1 MNSLWSENHFM
12 SNEVLVIGGTR
23 GTGELVVKQLIKQG
37 CPCTVLARNV
47 AKAQGLFGDAVNIV
61 YGDVTRPDSLEKVL
75 APAFAAIVYT
85 VDITG
90 GIGGRGFF
98 ADRQQVMDVVYG
110 GVVNVVNA
118 LQAQDFNNHFVLLT
132 TLGLKKPSLIMKLLN
147 IIKPGVIQASQD
159 KAAYLMKS
167 GLPYTIVQA
176 EALHDG
182 AVSGRPLM
190 LVQKETSMQMNYRI
204 SRQHLA
210 QVLVATI
217 NNPVAIGKVFSVYGG
232 QESRLST
239 ISINEQLQKNHDY
252 FH

>member
-1 MNSLWSENHFM
+1 MDSLWSENHFM

-23 GTGELVVKQLIKQG
+23 GTGKLVVEQLIRQG

-61 YGDVTRPDSLEKVL
+61 YGDVTHPDSLEKVL
-75 APAFAAIVYT
+75 TPAFAAIIYT

-90 GIGGRGFF
+90 GIGGRGFL
-98 ADRQQVMDVVYG
+98 ANRQQVIDVVYG
-110 GVVNVVNA
+110 GLVNAVNA
-118 LQAQDFNNHFVLLT
+118 LQAQDFNNQFVLLT
-132 TLGLKKPSLIMKLLN
+132 TLGLEKPSLIMKLLN

-176 EALHDG
+176 GALHDG
-182 AVSGRPLM
+182 AVSGRPLV
-190 LVQKETSMQMNYRI
+190 LVQKEISMQMNYRI

-217 NNPVAIGKVFSVYGG
+217 NNPVAISKVFSVYGG
-232 QESRLST
+232 QENQLSLT
-239 ISINEQLQKNHDY
+239 NINEQLQKNHDS